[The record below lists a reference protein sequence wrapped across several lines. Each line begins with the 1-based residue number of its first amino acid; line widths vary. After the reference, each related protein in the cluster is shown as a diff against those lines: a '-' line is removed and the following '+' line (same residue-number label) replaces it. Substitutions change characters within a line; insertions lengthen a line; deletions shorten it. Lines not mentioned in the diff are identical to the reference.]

1 LAGRHVTDQQMR
13 LFMSL
18 RRTHSPAVAGA
29 KAGFSSSAAYRFE
42 KDPRLPTQK
51 KSPRERRRADPFADV
66 WENDVLPMLKAAPGL
81 RPISVFEELCRRHP
95 ELGSG
100 TRRTLE
106 RRIRAWRAVNGP
118 DREVIFRQEHPPGR
132 MGLSDFTE
140 VADLGITIAGQSLD
154 CRLYHFRL
162 PFSGFEHAHVVLGG
176 ESFVA
181 LAEGLQNALWSL
193 GGVPE
198 QHRSDSLSAAFR
210 NLGADAKEDLTT
222 RYEAFCDHYGM
233 TPTRNNPGVSHENGS
248 IESAHGHLKRALAD
262 ALLLRA
268 SRDFD
273 DLPAWRGFVDE
284 IVGRGNARNAKRI
297 DQERMALKK
306 LPVRKTADYEEV
318 NVDVTTS
325 SAFTLRKVFYSVPS
339 RLIGHRL
346 RVRLYDDRLECFQGA
361 THIITL
367 RRGRAQPS
375 GKHGHVIDYRHVIH
389 SLRRKPMALLNLVY
403 RDQLFPRRAYALAF
417 EALLAELGERAA
429 CRAMVGL
436 LALAHERACEAE
448 LGVVLQSALDDG
460 ILPDLKALIER
471 FRPKDM
477 AAAGR
482 HRHAALAR
490 HLRPNR
496 RKRGRSRMNATVKID
511 AARVELL
518 LSELRLPGIKLI
530 WAALAETADK
540 EGWPAARFLAA
551 LAEQEMVERSRRR
564 FERHLEEARLPP
576 GKTLDAFD
584 FDAVPTISKAQVQ
597 ALAAGDAWLEKGA
610 NLLCFGPPGGGKSHL
625 AAALGMA
632 LIEKGWRV
640 LFTRT
645 TDLVQKL
652 QIARRDLVLEAA
664 IAKLDKYHLLILDDL
679 AYVTKDQAET
689 SVLFELISARY
700 ERRSILITANQ
711 PFGEWGKIFPDQAMT
726 LAAIDRL
733 VHHAMILEMNVDSY
747 RRKEA
752 VDKARGAGRPPTRA
766 TIKGSS

>member
-81 RPISVFEELCRRHP
+81 RPIAVFEELCRRHP

-222 RYEAFCDHYGM
+222 RYEAFCGHYGM

-273 DLPAWRGFVDE
+273 DLAAWRGFVDE

-367 RRGRAQPS
+367 RRGRAQPN

-403 RDQLFPRRAYALAF
+403 RAQLFPRRAYALAF

-477 AAAGR
+477 ALPVVIVTLPS
-482 HRHAALAR
+482 LA
-490 HLRPNR
+490 
-496 RKRGRSRMNATVKID
+496 IYD
-511 AARVELL
+511 
-518 LSELRLPGIKLI
+518 
-530 WAALAETADK
+530 
-540 EGWPAARFLAA
+540 
-551 LAEQEMVERSRRR
+551 
-564 FERHLEEARLPP
+564 
-576 GKTLDAFD
+576 
-584 FDAVPTISKAQVQ
+584 
-597 ALAAGDAWLEKGA
+597 
-610 NLLCFGPPGGGKSHL
+610 
-625 AAALGMA
+625 
-632 LIEKGWRV
+632 
-640 LFTRT
+640 
-645 TDLVQKL
+645 
-652 QIARRDLVLEAA
+652 QIAASVGEAA
-664 IAKLDKYHLLILDDL
+664 
-679 AYVTKDQAET
+679 
-689 SVLFELISARY
+689 
-700 ERRSILITANQ
+700 
-711 PFGEWGKIFPDQAMT
+711 
-726 LAAIDRL
+726 
-733 VHHAMILEMNVDSY
+733 
-747 RRKEA
+747 
-752 VDKARGAGRPPTRA
+752 
-766 TIKGSS
+766 